1 MSKKQIKKIIF
12 MGVGCALLLIVG
24 TIYSL
29 LYNDGRWVKNMD
41 MSEYVFSYKD
51 IPMLVIG
58 ALIALYAIYIVIIC
72 FKNVFSKNSREKR
85 YSRTISPYWGFCGMF
100 GFLGFGGFWTYYKF
114 GEIFPFA
121 FFIFFGFFS
130 FFFEGKLSHILED
143 ELFQENKRK
152 AQLEAYKIG
161 FKLLFVVIWLMAI
174 GMFSRNVEWCAMF
187 MLISVSTIQKV
198 LDIDIDYYTLINMQG
213 MIDLVDAVGGIEVT
227 NHFDFPISIAENE
240 PEFQAKVEPGTHKI
254 NGEQALVYS
263 RMRYDDPDGDYGR
276 QKRQREVIQK
286 VVAKLLKMDS
296 IGSYKKILSAVS
308 SNVQTSIDLGD
319 TNTLRSLMGYSD
331 ALKNIKSYQLAGSD
345 AMINGGSYQVASTED
360 ILKVQ
365 NRIKQEVGKKKVS
378 ESNLKTSLVLYGSG
392 SSNYGSDDFVNSK
405 GSAASSE
412 ASSNYE
418 GGTSEAAGGGSV
430 STYNGGT
437 TYSNNYSENTGNY
450 VQEQGTTTPTYNNN
464 GSGVTTYS
472 TVPAT
477 Q

>member
-100 GFLGFGGFWTYYKF
+100 
-114 GEIFPFA
+114 PFA

-174 GMFSRNVEWCAMF
+174 GMFSRNVEWCAIF
-187 MLISVSTIQKV
+187 MLISVS
-198 LDIDIDYYTLINMQG
+198 LIY
-213 MIDLVDAVGGIEVT
+213 
-227 NHFDFPISIAENE
+227 
-240 PEFQAKVEPGTHKI
+240 
-254 NGEQALVYS
+254 ALV
-263 RMRYDDPDGDYGR
+263 
-276 QKRQREVIQK
+276 
-286 VVAKLLKMDS
+286 LFL
-296 IGSYKKILSAVS
+296 
-308 SNVQTSIDLGD
+308 
-319 TNTLRSLMGYSD
+319 
-331 ALKNIKSYQLAGSD
+331 
-345 AMINGGSYQVASTED
+345 
-360 ILKVQ
+360 
-365 NRIKQEVGKKKVS
+365 
-378 ESNLKTSLVLYGSG
+378 
-392 SSNYGSDDFVNSK
+392 SNYLLYR
-405 GSAASSE
+405 
-412 ASSNYE
+412 YE
-418 GGTSEAAGGGSV
+418 KRE
-430 STYNGGT
+430 
-437 TYSNNYSENTGNY
+437 
-450 VQEQGTTTPTYNNN
+450 
-464 GSGVTTYS
+464 
-472 TVPAT
+472 
-477 Q
+477 